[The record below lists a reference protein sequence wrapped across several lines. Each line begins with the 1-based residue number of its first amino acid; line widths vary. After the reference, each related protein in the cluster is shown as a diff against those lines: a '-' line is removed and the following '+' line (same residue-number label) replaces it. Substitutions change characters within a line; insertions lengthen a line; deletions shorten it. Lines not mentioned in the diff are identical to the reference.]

1 MWFLK
6 PTITNTVT
14 GRVFEIMLNRLN
26 LAMRQ
31 VLHKNTGT
39 SNDDDDDDEDDKR
52 NIFTIA
58 INKQILAYR

>member
-1 MWFLK
+1 
-6 PTITNTVT
+6 
-14 GRVFEIMLNRLN
+14 
-26 LAMRQ
+26 MRQ